1 MAATT
6 WGKFYWSDWR
16 GDPALRACG
25 LAARGLWMEMLCIA
39 ASHDPVGYVCINGRP
54 LGAPDLARMAGAT
67 EAEVSGL
74 LAELERNG
82 VFSRDRRGR
91 IHSRR
96 MVRDAKRSEEGRK
109 HGRLGGNPS
118 LRGPKGDPATLNPRD
133 NPPVNPGGSTQ
144 NPEARKRRSSRASD
158 PSPGQVTAEVNGWK
172 VASLAEQCCALLDVG
187 DLRFPELPGAVAE
200 LLAEGADP
208 DRHIYPAMRNVA
220 RRGVEG
226 VGSVRYLAAAVRGLM
241 REAA

>member
-1 MAATT
+1 MAATV

-25 LAARGLWMEMLCIA
+25 LAARGLWMEMLCIE
-39 ASHDPVGYVCINGRP
+39 ASHDPVGYVSLNGRP
-54 LGAPDLARMAGAT
+54 VGTPDLARMTGAT

-74 LAELERNG
+74 LAELELNG

-118 LRGPKGDPATLNPRD
+118 LRGRKGNPAALNSPL
-133 NPPVNPGGSTQ
+133 T
-144 NPEARKRRSSRASD
+144 KCRRLTSGTKCCGFQELSIAICSSADHDGRFCQRAAI
-158 PSPGQVTAEVNGWK
+158 PAQIGAGHHRPHPLASPDK
-172 VASLAEQCCALLDVG
+172 
-187 DLRFPELPGAVAE
+187 
-200 LLAEGADP
+200 
-208 DRHIYPAMRNVA
+208 
-220 RRGVEG
+220 
-226 VGSVRYLAAAVRGLM
+226 AA
-241 REAA
+241 